1 MFQYAT
7 NHPKKK
13 ALLTVKNLQDLTPI
27 NLAAK
32 LARKDIFKNILELQ
46 NLVQNLIFTVN
57 VACNHMVL

>member
-13 ALLTVKNLQDLTPI
+13 ALLTVKNNQDLTPS

-32 LARKDIFKNILELQ
+32 LARKDIFINILELQ
-46 NLVQNLIFTVN
+46 NLVSKINI
-57 VACNHMVL
+57 